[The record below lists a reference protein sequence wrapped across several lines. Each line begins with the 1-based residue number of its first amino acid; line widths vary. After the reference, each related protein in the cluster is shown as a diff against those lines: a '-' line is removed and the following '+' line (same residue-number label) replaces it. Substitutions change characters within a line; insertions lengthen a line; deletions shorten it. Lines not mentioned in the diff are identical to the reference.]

1 MPMQTLLV
9 IDDEAPIRHAFERA
23 FSDESTQVVSA
34 ANAEEGVRLFQETSP
49 DVVMLDLRLP
59 DQSGMKCFERLK
71 AIDARVPVIFVT
83 GHGTVEAAIEA
94 TKQGAYDYLF
104 KPLELEEVRA
114 LLSKAFNLS
123 RIVRVQPTLPGI
135 DVEENNGSEAI
146 VGRCKAMR
154 DVYTTIGRVAPQD
167 VTVLLQGES
176 GTGKELVAQAIYH
189 HSVRAKGPFRAINC
203 AAIPDTLL
211 ESEIF
216 GHERGAFTGAESKRI
231 GKLEQTD
238 NGTLFLDE
246 VGDMS
251 PMTQAK
257 LLRVLQDQTFER
269 VGGNEPISVD
279 VRIIA
284 ATNHDLQQLVSEGL
298 FRADLFFRLSVVT
311 IRLPPL
317 RERGDD
323 IALLAEH
330 FLRYHS
336 AAFGKEVHTIA
347 PETIDRLRKYSW
359 PGNVRE
365 LESVIKQALL
375 TARGSILLPD
385 FLPRLDSAPSEVGS
399 RGDEV
404 NLITPD
410 YLDSQIASGSENLY
424 GEVINK
430 VERQL
435 IEQVLKHTKG
445 HQLQAAGMLGIS
457 RVTLRSKIRS
467 LGIDLS
473 RFTG

>member
-1 MPMQTLLV
+1 MPMRTLLV

-34 ANAEEGVRLFQETSP
+34 ANAEAGVRLFQETSP

-71 AIDARVPVIFVT
+71 ALDARVPVIFVT
-83 GHGTVEAAIEA
+83 GHGTVETAIEA

-114 LLSKAFNLS
+114 LLAKAFNLS

-135 DVEENNGSEAI
+135 DVEETNGSEVI

-154 DVYTTIGRVAPQD
+154 DVYTAIGRVAPQD

-238 NGTLFLDE
+238 KGTLFLDE

-251 PMTQAK
+251 TMTQAK

-317 RERGDD
+317 RERDDD

-336 AAFGKEVHTIA
+336 AAFGKDVHAIA
-347 PETIDRLRKYSW
+347 PETIDRLRNYSW

-375 TARGSILLPD
+375 TARGSMLLPD
-385 FLPRLDSAPSEVGS
+385 FLPRLDSAPSDL
-399 RGDEV
+399 GDRADEL
-404 NLITPD
+404 NLISRD
-410 YLDSQIASGSENLY
+410 YLDSQIASGCGNLY
-424 GEVINK
+424 GEIINK

-473 RFTG
+473 RFTR